1 MTDVNPA
8 TNSPLLAERTAT
20 TAFAGASL
28 AAQYVERGDATIEPP
43 PKIFDDVSPAESPNR
58 ADVPMSEIE
67 DSLVDLGKV
76 GVAPTKPVAARGMR
90 GAISRLGIHLA
101 PGVTEQAVLD
111 ELAQLTGDE
120 ETIRQ
125 ATWVRAI
132 SILVANPKG
141 GVGKTPTALL
151 LGGVLATVR
160 GGSVCVVEVS
170 DDAGALAYRAEG
182 NPSLGLGEL
191 VRDVDTIAAAG
202 QLAGY
207 TAPQTSY
214 ASVIGTAGR
223 RSRLTDSD
231 VKAVAGVIDR
241 FYGIRIMDSGNQP
254 SSAAFS
260 GATDTADTLVIPMYN
275 AGDAALEALAL
286 LDGLRA
292 AGGHGA
298 DLARRAIILRLSD
311 GRPENPQVVA
321 RVDRIIAGSG
331 VAHAYDIPYDPHIAE
346 RGQLTLGNLAAP
358 TRRAFTAAAA
368 GVIRSLQA
376 AIR

>member
-1 MTDVNPA
+1 MNDAYPNTS
-8 TNSPLLAERTAT
+8 SPVLEERAAH

-28 AAQYVERGDATIEPP
+28 AAQYIEDAVADSPP
-43 PKIFDDVSPAESPNR
+43 FAVWDVRQHEELDTAESVR
-58 ADVPMSEIE
+58 D
-67 DSLVDLGKV
+67 DSLADLGKV
-76 GVAPTKPVAARGMR
+76 GVAKAAPVATRGFR
-90 GAISRLGIHLA
+90 GAISRLGVRVA
-101 PGVTEQAVLD
+101 PGRAERAELD
-111 ELAQLTGDE
+111 QREERARDE
-120 ETIRQ
+120 EVIRQ
-125 ATWVRAI
+125 ATWVRAA
-132 SILVANPKG
+132 SILIANPKG

-191 VRDVDTIAAAG
+191 VRDVDTISTAG

-214 ASVIGTAGR
+214 ASVIGTVAR
-223 RSRLTDSD
+223 RPRLTDSD
-231 VKAVAGVIDR
+231 VRAVAGVIDR
-241 FYGIRIMDSGNQP
+241 FYGIRVMDSGNQP
-254 SSAAFS
+254 SSAAFT
-260 GATDTADTLVIPMYN
+260 GALDTADALVLPLYN

-286 LDGLRA
+286 LEELKA
-292 AGGHGA
+292 AGGHRA

-331 VAHAYDIPYDPHIAE
+331 VEQVFAIPFDPHIAE
-346 RGQLTLGNLAAP
+346 RGQLSLAHLSDQ
-358 TRRAFTAAAA
+358 TRSALTAAAA
-368 GVIRSLQA
+368 GAIRSLQA
-376 AIR
+376 AVR

>member
-1 MTDVNPA
+1 MNDAYPNTS
-8 TNSPLLAERTAT
+8 SPVLEERAAH

-28 AAQYVERGDATIEPP
+28 AAQYIEDAVADSPP
-43 PKIFDDVSPAESPNR
+43 CAVWDVRQHEELDTAESVR
-58 ADVPMSEIE
+58 D
-67 DSLVDLGKV
+67 DSLADLGKV
-76 GVAPTKPVAARGMR
+76 GVAKAAPVATRGFR
-90 GAISRLGIHLA
+90 GAISRLGFRVS
-101 PGVTEQAVLD
+101 PGRAERAELD
-111 ELAQLTGDE
+111 QREERARDE
-120 ETIRQ
+120 EVIRQ
-125 ATWVRAI
+125 ATWVRAA
-132 SILVANPKG
+132 SILIANPKG

-191 VRDVDTIAAAG
+191 VRDVDTISTAG

-214 ASVIGTAGR
+214 ASVIGTVAR
-223 RSRLTDSD
+223 RPRLTDSD
-231 VKAVAGVIDR
+231 VRAVAGVIDR
-241 FYGIRIMDSGNQP
+241 FYGIRVMDSGNQP
-254 SSAAFS
+254 SSAAFT
-260 GATDTADTLVIPMYN
+260 GALDTADALVLPLYN

-286 LDGLRA
+286 LEELKA
-292 AGGHGA
+292 AGGHRA

-331 VAHAYDIPYDPHIAE
+331 VEQVFAIPFDPHIAE
-346 RGQLTLGNLAAP
+346 RGQLSLAHLSDQ
-358 TRRAFTAAAA
+358 TRSALTAAAA
-368 GVIRSLQA
+368 GAIRSLQA
-376 AIR
+376 AVR